1 LPKIM
6 KSHLSG
12 LWHNKW
18 IKKMCFH

>member
-12 LWHNKW
+12 LWHNTR